1 MFQVIAIGNLGG
13 NALVKGEQGR
23 EFATFRVAHNE
34 RFTDSTGT
42 QHETTVWIDCVM
54 NGRPAVLPY
63 LKAGQM
69 VMVQGNASLRVYDS
83 AKDHCK
89 KAGIQINVS
98 KLELLG
104 SNDNR
109 VPIKLYDGN
118 GAEHQVQRL
127 YLSDVKGGLL
137 HAPNGD
143 KYGCDDN
150 GWVVP
155 FDQLPEDVK
164 AKLNPNANG

>member
-34 RFTDSTGT
+34 RYTDTSGN

-69 VMVQGNASLRVYDS
+69 VMVQGNASLRIYDS

-109 VPIKLYDGN
+109 VPIKLYDGD

-155 FDQLPEDVK
+155 YDQLPEDVK
-164 AKLNPNANG
+164 AKLNPAANG